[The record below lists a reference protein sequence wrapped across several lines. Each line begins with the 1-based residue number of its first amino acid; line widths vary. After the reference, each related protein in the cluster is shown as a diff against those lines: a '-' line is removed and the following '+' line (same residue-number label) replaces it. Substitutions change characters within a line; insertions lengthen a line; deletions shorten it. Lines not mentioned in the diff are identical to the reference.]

1 MGSEGSLPIVIQPM
15 RVADIDAVMEIE
27 RRSFPTPWSRAA
39 FVSELLDNDRAYY
52 MVARADT
59 ETGPRVVG
67 YIGLWLI
74 AGEGHI
80 TNVAVHPDC
89 RGKGI
94 GRRLLTAAADL
105 CRARS
110 ARRMTLE
117 VRVSNVRAQNLYRK
131 LGFAATAIRPK
142 YYADLEDALIMW
154 ATLDEK
160 QLQAMVEAEGTT
172 WNWDDLHEGTNG
184 HEQVE

>member
-117 VRVSNVRAQNLYRK
+117 VRVSNLVAQQLYRDM
-131 LGFAATAIRPK
+131 GFVSAGIRRG
-142 YYADLEDALIMW
+142 YYRDNNEDAIIMW
-154 ATLDEK
+154 K
-160 QLQAMVEAEGTT
+160 
-172 WNWDDLHEGTNG
+172 DL
-184 HEQVE
+184 